1 MTKHVLLVFDDF
13 LESQNWQS
21 LFEKSGCR
29 VESIRNDASLAP
41 TMLAFKPD
49 IIFILSLGLY
59 VTPTK
64 AVDKIRAQSWF
75 QGKVIILES
84 DKRPLSS
91 AEIAYGG
98 FDGLIPL
105 SGMDDLEKLAVLSEM
120 LDLDYEELSLK
131 YESNRLAHLKGKED
145 TAAGTYR
152 AEIISNNELSYRG
165 GGNAAN
171 QGQPHGEGRL
181 VEGKFADSSLDDGKR
196 VDGKRVDGKI
206 EAVAGQTSLNK
217 IGQGQ
222 TEQGQTGQSQTEQS
236 ISGQALV
243 SETNFIRGNVDN
255 RNDDKVDDKVRDNE
269 SVGNAKNRQSIDP
282 NGIKKNEFA
291 GSPLIGAFSEKSI
304 DSYKKF
310 AANLPDLEVKK
321 TFIQRQILE
330 VFIKEQERVEQ
341 SNQTA
346 QSKTEFQNILE
357 LKKQFVRSLLKK
369 GKG

>member
-152 AEIISNNELSYRG
+152 TEIISNNELSYRG

-196 VDGKRVDGKI
+196 VDGKN
-206 EAVAGQTSLNK
+206 EAITGQTSLNK
-217 IGQGQ
+217 I
-222 TEQGQTGQSQTEQS
+222 GQSQTEQS

-255 RNDDKVDDKVRDNE
+255 RNDDKVRDNE

-341 SNQTA
+341 SNQTEH
-346 QSKTEFQNILE
+346 SKTEFQNILE

>member
-1 MTKHVLLVFDDF
+1 VTKHVLLVFDDF

-152 AEIISNNELSYRG
+152 TEIISNNELSYRG

-196 VDGKRVDGKI
+196 VDGKN
-206 EAVAGQTSLNK
+206 EAITGQTSLNK
-217 IGQGQ
+217 I
-222 TEQGQTGQSQTEQS
+222 GQSQTEQS

-255 RNDDKVDDKVRDNE
+255 RNDDKVRDNE

-341 SNQTA
+341 SNQTEH
-346 QSKTEFQNILE
+346 SKTEFQNILE